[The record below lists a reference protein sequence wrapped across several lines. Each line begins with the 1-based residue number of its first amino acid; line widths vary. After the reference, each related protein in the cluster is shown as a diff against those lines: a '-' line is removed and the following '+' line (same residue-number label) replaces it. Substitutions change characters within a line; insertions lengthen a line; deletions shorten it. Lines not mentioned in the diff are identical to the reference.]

1 MIQYRLSRDEIDRLN
16 NASNK
21 VDAVVDKL
29 TEGFDKD
36 MLLGYGVAIVWH
48 DKVSV
53 FCAPTLF
60 RWDIQARYNIAM
72 AYGAY
77 ESMAVVFNTKGAC
90 YMETLDAFANFMDR
104 TEEK

>member
-1 MIQYRLSRDEIDRLN
+1 MIQYKLHRDEIERLN
-16 NASNK
+16 RESNK

-29 TEGFDKD
+29 TEGLDKD
-36 MLLGYGVAIVWH
+36 MLLGYGVAVVWY

-60 RWDIQARYNIAM
+60 RWDIKECYNKAM

-77 ESMAVVFNTKGAC
+77 DSIAIVFNTKGAC

-104 TEEK
+104 TEEE